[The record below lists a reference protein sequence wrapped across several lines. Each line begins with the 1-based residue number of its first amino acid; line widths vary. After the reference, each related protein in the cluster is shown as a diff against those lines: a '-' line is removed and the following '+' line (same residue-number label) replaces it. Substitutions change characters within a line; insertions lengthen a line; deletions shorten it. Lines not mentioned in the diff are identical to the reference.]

1 MRGRRHRSHRQTAR
15 DKQRS
20 VAPFAALVLFVAV
33 CVAACSSSP
42 LAKYRGDANHQQPA
56 HVVSAVR
63 RTTTSAPDSTTTSA
77 PASTTTTLP
86 PLAVVNVDP
95 RDNARK
101 VAPSTPVVITYN
113 RPPGRPISYPT
124 ISPVTPGQWS
134 RSGPAEVVF
143 KPAGYWR
150 PGMTYRVALSAL
162 GGKSTTIKFT
172 TRLPST
178 LALQQYLA
186 MLGYLPLRFTPAGY
200 VPNRTAVLKRE
211 PPSPSR
217 VPQVPTNGVFTW
229 AFPGVPTSLWAQ
241 WHRGQPNVV
250 TEAAVM
256 QFEIAEGLA
265 PDGDPGPL
273 VWHALLKAV
282 AERQMDTNPY
292 DYVIVSESVPETL
305 SVWQDGKFVFKTFTN
320 TGVPGAAT
328 PQGTWPV
335 AYKQNPNLMKGC
347 DPNGP
352 CYSVWVAYASYFLPS
367 LGDAIHAYPRA
378 SYGYPQ
384 SNGCVEVPPWQG
396 AIVYGYDPVG
406 TLVSVTS

>member
-1 MRGRRHRSHRQTAR
+1 MRGRRQRSHRQTAR

-20 VAPFAALVLFVAV
+20 AAPFTALVLIVAV

-42 LAKYRGDANHQQPA
+42 LAKHRGDANHQQPA
-56 HVVSAVR
+56 HAVSAVR
-63 RTTTSAPDSTTTSA
+63 RTTTSA

-101 VAPSTPVVITYN
+101 VAPSTPVIITYN

-150 PGMTYRVALSAL
+150 PGTTYRVALSVP
-162 GGKSTTIKFT
+162 GGKSTTVKFT

-200 VPNRTAVLKRE
+200 VLNRRAVLKRE

-250 TEAAVM
+250 TETAVM

-282 AERQMDTNPY
+282 
-292 DYVIVSESVPETL
+292 V
-305 SVWQDGKFVFKTFTN
+305 
-320 TGVPGAAT
+320 
-328 PQGTWPV
+328 
-335 AYKQNPNLMKGC
+335 
-347 DPNGP
+347 
-352 CYSVWVAYASYFLPS
+352 
-367 LGDAIHAYPRA
+367 A

-384 SNGCVEVPPWQG
+384 SNGCVEIPPWQG